1 MKTKNKTYKTFL
13 GYIYGEARQSEIKDI
28 NGNIK
33 SFLSKNCRI
42 ILGIIISTGLLL
54 LVPSGYDDS
63 FLQLVTTIVSIFIGL
78 FLTALV
84 FALDK
89 FYKPNHCK
97 IGDYNLEILHKN
109 QLSKYELSLDE
120 IKHLNA
126 QEKNFQKQS
135 YRYLKQFVVLIGK
148 CVIVSVWTL
157 VLVCLYVIF
166 VDYFRIDIYEYICM
180 KNWYIRIPI
189 IVIVRFLIS
198 YYMIEIFYNTIR
210 IISSMVNFMMA
221 KFEKESLFLP

>member
-1 MKTKNKTYKTFL
+1 MKMNSKTYKTFL
-13 GYIYGEARQSEIKDI
+13 GYVYGEARQSEIKDI

-33 SFLSKNCRI
+33 SPFFKNCRI
-42 ILGIIISTGLLL
+42 ILGIIISIGLLV
-54 LVPSGYDDS
+54 LVPIGYDDS

-89 FYKPNHCK
+89 FYKPNLCK
-97 IGDYNLEILHKN
+97 IGDYNLEILHED
-109 QLSKYELSLDE
+109 QLSIYELSLDE

-126 QEKNFQKQS
+126 QEKYFQKQS

-148 CVIVSVWTL
+148 CVIVSIWTL

-166 VDYFRIDIYEYICM
+166 FDYFRIDIYEYICM

-198 YYMIEIFYNTIR
+198 YYIVEIFYHTIR
-210 IISSMVNFMMA
+210 IISSMVNFMIA
-221 KFEKESLFLP
+221 KFEKESS

>member
-1 MKTKNKTYKTFL
+1 MKMNNKTYKTFL
-13 GYIYGEARQSEIKDI
+13 GYVYGEARQSEIKDI
-28 NGNIK
+28 NGSIK
-33 SFLSKNCRI
+33 SPFFKNCRI
-42 ILGIIISTGLLL
+42 ILGIIISTSL
-54 LVPSGYDDS
+54 LVLDPSGYDDS

-89 FYKPNHCK
+89 FYKPNQCK
-97 IGDYNLEILHKN
+97 IGDYNLEILHED
-109 QLSKYELSLDE
+109 QHRKYELSIDE

-126 QEKNFQKQS
+126 QEKKFQRQA

-148 CVIVSVWTL
+148 CVIVSIWTL
-157 VLVCLYVIF
+157 LLVCLYVIF
-166 VDYFRIDIYEYICM
+166 VDYFRIDVYEYICM

-210 IISSMVNFMMA
+210 IISSMVNFMIA
-221 KFEKESLFLP
+221 KFEKESL

>member
-1 MKTKNKTYKTFL
+1 MKMNSKTYKTFL
-13 GYIYGEARQSEIKDI
+13 GYVYGEARQSEIKDI

-33 SFLSKNCRI
+33 SCFSKNFRI
-42 ILGIIISTGLLL
+42 ILGIIISTGLLM

-89 FYKPNHCK
+89 FYKPNQCK
-97 IGDYNLEILHKN
+97 IGDYNLEILHED

-126 QEKNFQKQS
+126 LERKFQKQS

-148 CVIVSVWTL
+148 CVVVSIWTL
-157 VLVCLYVIF
+157 ALVCLYVIF

-198 YYMIEIFYNTIR
+198 YYIVEIFYHTIR
-210 IISSMVNFMMA
+210 IISSMVNFMIA
-221 KFEKESLFLP
+221 KFEKESS